1 VTIQIFIAQT
11 SFVHNQNVLVTLDRS
26 KFCCW

>member
-1 VTIQIFIAQT
+1 MAQT
-11 SFVHNQNVLVTLDRS
+11 SFVHTQNVLVTLDRS